1 MVDNVTNKL
10 KLGAAGTGDPDPN
23 LGALRSYLSLGQSL
37 IPAREKPDPW
47 LTAFQFFTNM
57 AAEASKPGATAIG
70 AAGAAGS
77 NVVKT
82 LLEERKQK
90 RAEDIAGIGL
100 GVKLASTLTK
110 PKTFK
115 QYPTGSTASYMK
127 EEDAKAFLINKGL
140 PASSPNFAA
149 VLKKITAPTDSMVGN
164 PVVFADSF
172 QMMTPVVKGNEIIDF
187 NFTPVTGGAK
197 PGVVTYREKE
207 IPLLAKND
215 SYIAKSFDV
224 MPQVDRAMDLLIT
237 GDVETGGLSELTLPI
252 RNIFGQVFGQTDPQV
267 QNQQI
272 IQSISNV
279 LAPKMRPVGSGS
291 TSDMEFKAYQRS
303 IADIGNTP
311 KANYLSL
318 YTFKKVQE
326 NSAKAAQKKYEIIV
340 GGGGPENVKEA
351 LEKMDKG
358 IYEKYTGSMDDE
370 EQFNGWVANLPKGA
384 VIYNRASGGGKLF
397 TDTDE
402 IFVIKGW
409 GT

>member
-37 IPAREKPDPW
+37 MPAREKPDPW

-197 PGVVTYREKE
+197 PATVFYREKE

-215 SYIAKSFDV
+215 KYIEKSYEVI
-224 MPQVDRAMDLLIT
+224 PQVERAMKLLLT
-237 GDVETGGLSELTLPI
+237 GDVETGGLAELTLPV
-252 RNIFGQVFGQTDPQV
+252 RSVFGQLFGIEDKGIQEL
-267 QNQQI
+267 QI

-279 LAPKMRPVGSGS
+279 LAPKMRPTGSGS
-291 TSDMEFKAYQRS
+291 TSDMEFKAYREA
-303 IADIGNTP
+303 IASLGNTP

-326 NSAKAAQKKYEIIV
+326 QSAKSYQKKYEVIV
-340 GGGGPENVKEA
+340 GGGGPKEVKEA
-351 LEKMDKG
+351 LDKIGTG
-358 IYEKYTGSMDDE
+358 IYETYKGPLE
-370 EQFNGWVANLPKGA
+370 EDKVKDWYNSLKKGA
-384 VIYNRASGGGKLF
+384 VIYNRDSNNKPLIDDGN
-397 TDTDE
+397 
-402 IFVIKGW
+402 IFIIKGW
-409 GT
+409 GE

>member
-1 MVDNVTNKL
+1 MVENVSNKL
-10 KLGAAGTGDPDPN
+10 KLGAAGTDVTGLGN
-23 LGALRSYLSLGQSL
+23 LGALQQYINLGKS
-37 IPAREKPDPW
+37 IMPPREKTNPW
-47 LTAFQFFTNM
+47 LTTFQFFTNM
-57 AAEASKPGATAIG
+57 AAEASKPGSTAIG

-77 NVVKT
+77 NVVKS
-82 LLEERKQK
+82 LLEERKAR
-90 RAEDIAGIGL
+90 RAEEVASAGL
-100 GVKLASTLTK
+100 GIKLATSLSK

-115 QYPTGSTASYMK
+115 QYPTGGTASYMSSENAEK
-127 EEDAKAFLINKGL
+127 FLIDKGL
-140 PASSPNFAA
+140 SKDSPNFQA
-149 VLKKITAPTDSMVGN
+149 VVKKLTAPTDSMIGK

-224 MPQVDRAMDLLIT
+224 MPQVQRGMDLLLT
-237 GDVETGGLSELTLPI
+237 GEVTTGGLTELTMPI
-252 RNIFGQVFGQTDPQV
+252 RNIFGQLFGVSDPEI
-267 QNQQI
+267 QNLQI

-303 IADIGNTP
+303 IADLGNTP

-326 NSAKAAQKKYEIIV
+326 NSAKASQKKYEIV
-340 GGGGPENVKEA
+340 VAGGGPKDVKAA

-358 IYEKYTGSMDDE
+358 IYETYKGPLE
-370 EQFNGWVANLPKGA
+370 EDKVREWYNSLPKGA
-384 VIYNRASGGGKLF
+384 VIYNRAPDGSKLI
-397 TDTDE
+397 DDGN
-402 IFVIKGW
+402 IFEIKGW
-409 GT
+409 SG